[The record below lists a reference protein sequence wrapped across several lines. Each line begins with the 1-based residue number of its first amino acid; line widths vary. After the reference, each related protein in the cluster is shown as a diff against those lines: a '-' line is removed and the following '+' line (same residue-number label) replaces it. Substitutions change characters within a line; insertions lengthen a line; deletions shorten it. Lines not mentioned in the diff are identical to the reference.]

1 MKQKENK
8 ELFGNAKAFTELKEI
23 SVLDIGPLRIG
34 QVENREAATGM
45 TVLISEEGMRA
56 GLDVRG
62 GGPASRDSQILN
74 PLMAAQQIHSV
85 VLSGGSAFGLGAA
98 NGVMKFL
105 EEKDIGFDTGVAKVP
120 LVVQSDIFDLSVGQ
134 ANVRPDAE
142 MGYAAAKA
150 AFESPNY
157 RDGNYGAGCGAS
169 VGKAGGMETA
179 MKTGVGSYA
188 VQIGDLKLGAIVV
201 LNALGDI
208 YDWKN
213 GRQIA
218 GLLSEDKSE
227 LASTMQTMCR
237 SIEVIDNK
245 FTGNTTIAVIITN
258 AHFEKAQLCK
268 IAGMGH
274 DGYARSIN
282 PVHTSADGD
291 SIYAVSVGEVAADQD
306 LVGALGAQV
315 LSEAIVRAVTSADKG
330 IGIYRPRDMESVD
343 ALITNEPNVTL
354 VTYYAD
360 CTPLFFVD
368 TEKRAI
374 GLAHAGWRSTVGRIG
389 EKVIKKMTAL
399 YGTDPK
405 NIKAAVGPA
414 ISVCCYEVDEPCAA
428 NFLSMT
434 DLSVERFVFSK
445 GGGKYM
451 LDLLEANRQI
461 LMSAGVPEES
471 ITLSDLCTNCNST
484 LLWSHR
490 ATKGHRGTM
499 SAMMCLK

>member
-1 MKQKENK
+1 MIYN
-8 ELFGNAKAFTELKEI
+8 GNAEAFKKFREI
-23 SVLDIGPLRIG
+23 SVLDIQPLRIG
-34 QVENREAATGM
+34 QVEDTEAATGM
-45 TVLISEEGMRA
+45 TVLISDEGMRA

-291 SIYAVSVGEVAADQD
+291 SIYAVSVGEVNADQD
-306 LVGALGAQV
+306 LVAALGAEV
-315 LSEAIVRAVTSADKG
+315 LSEAILRAVTSADSAYG
-330 IGIYRPRDMESVD
+330 LPSASELG
-343 ALITNEPNVTL
+343 
-354 VTYYAD
+354 
-360 CTPLFFVD
+360 FVD
-368 TEKRAI
+368 
-374 GLAHAGWRSTVGRIG
+374 
-389 EKVIKKMTAL
+389 
-399 YGTDPK
+399 
-405 NIKAAVGPA
+405 
-414 ISVCCYEVDEPCAA
+414 
-428 NFLSMT
+428 
-434 DLSVERFVFSK
+434 
-445 GGGKYM
+445 
-451 LDLLEANRQI
+451 
-461 LMSAGVPEES
+461 
-471 ITLSDLCTNCNST
+471 NSN
-484 LLWSHR
+484 
-490 ATKGHRGTM
+490 
-499 SAMMCLK
+499 